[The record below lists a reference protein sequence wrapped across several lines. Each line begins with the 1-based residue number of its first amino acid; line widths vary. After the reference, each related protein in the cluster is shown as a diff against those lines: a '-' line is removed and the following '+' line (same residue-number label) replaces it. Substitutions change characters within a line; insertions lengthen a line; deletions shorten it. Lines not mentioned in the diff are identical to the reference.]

1 MGNSI
6 GVEIFRSQVDICIAV
21 NDLTSRKE
29 KTLLLEKIIKRNEM
43 KEKFVLLGGSL
54 DDIELEESVNQR
66 FLLIF
71 IRISF
76 SDFKRLILESV
87 EELHE
92 KIRISVM
99 VKNKENQDSY
109 YILKDSLGTDFERLE
124 VVLDERSDAFD
135 PVRMLKSNFELE
147 DFLERYTF
155 KSNFIKTLG
164 IFNCLDEQEPVQ
176 FHGLTNNII
185 DLTHFIHINIGK
197 SYTEFL
203 HFTEDSY
210 SKRVGG
216 IEIGEY
222 TLWGLAK
229 ILNLNIESMEDIDKA
244 ISIGN
249 IQNCDLI
256 VKDIYGQ
263 SYPEINLEGDSVA
276 SSLGKL
282 QFLNHDQK
290 NFSPEDL
297 IKSIVI
303 LLTNQLVQ
311 KGILHSQILQENNII
326 ISGFVTSSPKIM
338 AAIHNTFQA
347 LSARFNVFFI
357 KSIINTACICPN
369 FETSY

>member
-1 MGNSI
+1 MGNSLGI
-6 GVEIFRSQVDICIAV
+6 EIFRSQVDICMAID
-21 NDLTSRKE
+21 DLTFK
-29 KTLLLEKIIKRNEM
+29 KVKVLLLEKIIKRKEM
-43 KEKFVLLGGSL
+43 KEKFIILGGSSE
-54 DDIELEESVNQR
+54 DIYLEDSSHQK
-66 FLLIF
+66 FLLVF
-71 IRISF
+71 IRISLQE
-76 SDFKRLILESV
+76 FKKLLLESV
-87 EELHE
+87 EELHY
-92 KIRISVM
+92 RIGISLM
-99 VKNKENQDSY
+99 VTNKDEQDSF
-109 YILKDSLGTDFERLE
+109 YILKDTLGKDFEKFEILSYE
-124 VVLDERSDAFD
+124 KASSFNPIKL
-135 PVRMLKSNFELE
+135 LKSNFKFE

-155 KSNFIKTLG
+155 KNTFMKTLG
-164 IFNCLDEQEPVQ
+164 IFNCLDEQEPIQ
-176 FHGLTNNII
+176 LHGFSNTI

-203 HFTEDSY
+203 HFIEDSY
-210 SKRVGG
+210 SKKVGS

-222 TLWGLAK
+222 SLWGLAK
-229 ILNLNIESMEDIDKA
+229 ILGLKVESMEDIDRA

-282 QFLNHDQK
+282 QFLNYDQK
-290 NFSPEDL
+290 NLAPEDL

-347 LSARFNVFFI
+347 LSENFNVFFI
-357 KSIINTACICPN
+357 KSIINIACISPK
-369 FETSY
+369 FETNY